1 VWKYLLMVVVLQIVL
16 ALVAYKMVRLA
27 SQRDVD
33 LLDDSDDDALEVASA
48 RGHD

>member
-27 SQRDVD
+27 SQRDKD
-33 LLDDSDDDALEVASA
+33 LLDGDGDALEPASA
-48 RGHD
+48 RQQK